1 MINNET
7 SMKGDVYYYTPQNR
21 KLRSLVGIQKYLDK
35 SLNND
40 NLTLDNF
47 TFEKKPIGMNDNS
60 KELIR
65 EANQKSKKVIKTI
78 INM

>member
-1 MINNET
+1 
-7 SMKGDVYYYTPQNR
+7 MKGDVYYYTPQNH
-21 KLRSLVGIQKYLDK
+21 KLRSLVDIQKYLDK

-47 TFEKKPIGMNDNS
+47 TFEKIPIGINDNS

-65 EANQKSKKVIKTI
+65 EAYKKSNKVIKPI